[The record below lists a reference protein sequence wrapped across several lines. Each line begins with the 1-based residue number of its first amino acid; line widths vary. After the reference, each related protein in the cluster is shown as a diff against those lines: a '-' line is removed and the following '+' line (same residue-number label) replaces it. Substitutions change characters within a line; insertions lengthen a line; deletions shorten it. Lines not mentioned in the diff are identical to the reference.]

1 MRTSKAAR
9 EQNPYF
15 LTGRGKRKL
24 WSFLP
29 WASAKRQ
36 NSTPIARERAPQS
49 AAREAARPP
58 REVTGCLAGTTC
70 LSRSAKKQVTNCSF

>member
-1 MRTSKAAR
+1 MRTSKVPR

-24 WSFLP
+24 WSFPP

-36 NSTPIARERAPQS
+36 NSTPIAREGAPRS
-49 AAREAARPP
+49 AVREAARPP
-58 REVTGCLAGTTC
+58 HEVTGCLWHA
-70 LSRSAKKQVTNCSF
+70 LLAAAQKSR